1 MTNGSPLRCAADVM
15 ASFIWDRRSGDQIA
29 WIENDRDV
37 YSVVTKQKFATV
49 CDGKL
54 YGFEDAG

>member
-1 MTNGSPLRCAADVM
+1 M

-49 CDGKL
+49 RVHRSNTEGHATTT
-54 YGFEDAG
+54 DAA